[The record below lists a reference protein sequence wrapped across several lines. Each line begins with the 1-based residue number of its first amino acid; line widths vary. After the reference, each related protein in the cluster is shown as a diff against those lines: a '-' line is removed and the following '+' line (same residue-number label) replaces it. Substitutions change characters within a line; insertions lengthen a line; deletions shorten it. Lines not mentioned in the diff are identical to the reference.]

1 MTPQRRLQLYH
12 RRGCHLCDE
21 MLEAVEQLC
30 IGHNVAV
37 EVIDID
43 TDPLLVERYG
53 VDIPV
58 LTAGSV
64 ELCRHRLDSARLA
77 QWLGRS

>member
-1 MTPQRRLQLYH
+1 
-12 RRGCHLCDE
+12 

-43 TDPLLVERYG
+43 TDPRLAERFG
-53 VDIPV
+53 LDIPV
-58 LTAGSV
+58 LTAGSA
-64 ELCRHRLDSARLA
+64 ELCRHRLDRTRLQ